1 MTGISDDFPLLDADM
16 TSGAANFDA
25 RTGSPTA
32 ASNRSLPFSFILP
45 TAGRMDTSDSTI
57 GIVRSRTLDRDSLM
71 RLDRPP
77 PPSLSTLDFR
87 DGCVEYVI
95 EVLLRFDENGPN
107 SDDLPPSILDPLL
120 NPLGEGGLHFPNP
133 SLLVHRILFPFEP
146 MDRDIPDLYSS
157 WGPAIE
163 RLPDGSN
170 MSRRFGRHAS
180 STTDLAV
187 ERGIV
192 EQRIVEFGGVPPSFA
207 RDVRDESLGGTV
219 IFGTFV
225 S

>member
-1 MTGISDDFPLLDADM
+1 MTGISDDFPLLDADR
-16 TSGAANFDA
+16 TSEAANLDSEA
-25 RTGSPTA
+25 RTGSFTDE

-45 TAGRMDTSDSTI
+45 TAGRMDTSDSTV
-57 GIVRSRTLDRDSLM
+57 GIPRRPLDRDSLM

-77 PPSLSTLDFR
+77 PPSLSFR
-87 DGCVEYVI
+87 GGCVEYCV
-95 EVLLRFDENGPN
+95 EVLLRFDENGPD
-107 SDDLPPSILDPLL
+107 SEDLPPSILDL

-180 STTDLAV
+180 SATDLAV

-192 EQRIVEFGGVPPSFA
+192 GERIVEFGGVPPSFA

-219 IFGTFV
+219 IFGKFV
-225 S
+225 R